1 MPCLHLDAAEVSFPG
16 LPAPVL
22 RIPRLEIAAGSQV
35 AVIGPSGSGK
45 STLVNVITGLARPT
59 QGRVFWDERD
69 IARLSE
75 GARDRWRG
83 ANIGLVMQDFH
94 LFPGLSALENV
105 LLPARLARVADG
117 AIRARAGALLSRVG
131 LSRPDQPVETLSRGE
146 MQRVAAARALLR
158 DPGVIVADEPT
169 ASLDAENG
177 AVIAGLLLELAA
189 QTGATLIVVTHDQR
203 LISRL
208 PRRIAMADG
217 TVRSDSM
224 AEVRP

>member
-1 MPCLHLDAAEVSFPG
+1 
-16 LPAPVL
+16 
-22 RIPRLEIAAGSQV
+22 
-35 AVIGPSGSGK
+35 
-45 STLVNVITGLARPT
+45 
-59 QGRVFWDERD
+59 
-69 IARLSE
+69 
-75 GARDRWRG
+75 
-83 ANIGLVMQDFH
+83 
-94 LFPGLSALENV
+94 GLSALEYV
-105 LLPARLARVADG
+105 LLPARLARVAVG